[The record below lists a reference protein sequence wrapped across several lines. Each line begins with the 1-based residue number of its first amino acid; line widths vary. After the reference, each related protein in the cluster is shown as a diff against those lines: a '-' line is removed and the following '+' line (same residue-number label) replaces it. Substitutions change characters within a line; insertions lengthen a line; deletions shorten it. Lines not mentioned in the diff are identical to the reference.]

1 MTRAGVSA
9 RYMAL
14 AVLAVLGFLTV
25 RPIAAQADTAHQIT
39 VGSSVTGHLARH
51 DARTADGTYA
61 QAWRLK
67 GSPGHVVTVDL
78 ASKDFDAFLMARGA
92 GLDSTS
98 GPLQDDDSGGHCN
111 ARLTLRIPAS
121 GECTLVVTTSNRNAV
136 GGFTLAVRSGA
147 IPASLAPCHG

>member
-1 MTRAGVSA
+1 MTRALVA
-9 RYMAL
+9 ALTIL
-14 AVLAVLGFLTV
+14 AV
-25 RPIAAQADTAHQIT
+25 RPVAAQADTARQIT
-39 VGSSVTGHLARH
+39 VGSSMTGHLAKR

-67 GSPGHVVTVDL
+67 GTPGHLVTVDL
-78 ASKDFDAFLMARGA
+78 ASREFDAFLMARGT
-92 GLDSTS
+92 GLDSAS

-121 GECTLVVTTSNRNAV
+121 GECTIVVTTSNRNAT
-136 GGFTLAVRSGA
+136 GDFTLAVRSGA